1 MKQKIL
7 IILNGLMLIAAL
19 FMVLKWV
26 PADAT
31 NGNIQ
36 RIFYF
41 HVPLAWVAFLSFFIV
56 FIASIMYLMKRE
68 AKWDYL
74 AASCAEIG
82 LVFTT
87 AVLLTGSIWAKPMWG
102 KWWIWDA
109 RLTTALIL
117 WLIYAG
123 YFIIRSYIN
132 EDNKRARFAAII
144 GIVGFIDVPVVAL
157 AVQFSPGINHPP
169 PSYIF
174 NGGLPPEALFTLLF
188 SIATF
193 TLLVHLLTSE
203 RLRIRQME
211 EDLKKLKSLMRK

>member
-1 MKQKIL
+1 MV
-7 IILNGLMLIAAL
+7 IAAL

-26 PADAT
+26 TADAT

-41 HVPLAWVAFLSFFIV
+41 HVPLAWVAFGSFFVV
-56 FIASIMYLMKRE
+56 FIASIMYLVKRDL
-68 AKWDYL
+68 KWDYL
-74 AASCAEIG
+74 AASSGEIG

-87 AVLLTGSIWAKPMWG
+87 LVLVTGSIWAKPMWG

-144 GIVGFIDVPVVAL
+144 GIVGFVDVPIVAL
-157 AVQFSPGINHPP
+157 AVAIAPGINHPP

-174 NGGLPPEALFTLLF
+174 KGGLPFEALFTLLF
-188 SIATF
+188 CITTF
-193 TLLVHLLTSE
+193 TLLYYLLASE
-203 RLRIRQME
+203 RLKLRQME
-211 EDLKKLKSLMRK
+211 EEVKKLKNFVRK